1 MRRLLM
7 VPGPSEVSFRIIQA
21 CVCPSISHLDPEFI
35 EVMDETC
42 RMLGQIFQTKSEI
55 IPLFSSGR
63 GGIEAALASSL
74 ESGERVLV
82 VSNGVFCNMITSIAK
97 CVGIMPIVVKYEPGK
112 KMDLTKI
119 EDAIKKNNDVKAIA
133 AVHSETSTGML
144 NPAQEIGEIAKEH
157 NLIYILDCVSS
168 LGGVDVRPDEWG
180 VDICITGS
188 QKALGSLPGLA
199 ILSVSG
205 RMWDIFEKRKTPIQS
220 FYFDL
225 SRWKSMW
232 IPKERGGKIIYGYR
246 RMPVTASTHLIYAL
260 HEACKMILEEGLSQR
275 FERHQRIAKAVR
287 EALKR
292 LGIKIFPEPGLESP
306 TLTAF
311 LPPRGARESDIRKIM
326 KQKYGIAIADGL
338 EEFHGK
344 MLRIGHMGNT
354 ASMEYIVPTVAALEL
369 TLRELGVN
377 VEVGAGVNVL
387 LQFLEKAQWV
397 LK

>member
-7 VPGPSEVSFRIIQA
+7 IPGPTEVDFRVTQA
-21 CVCPSISHLDPEFI
+21 CVRPSIGHLDAEFI
-35 EVMDETC
+35 EVMDKTC
-42 RMLGQIFQTKSEI
+42 QMLGKIFQTKSEI
-55 IPLFSSGR
+55 IPLVSSGR

-74 ESGERVLV
+74 EPGERVLV

-97 CVGIMPIVVKYEPGK
+97 CVGLMPIVVKYEPGK

-119 EDAIKKNNDVKAIA
+119 EDAIKKNNGIKAIA

-199 ILSVSG
+199 ILSVSD

-275 FERHQRIAKAVR
+275 FERHQGIAKAVR

-311 LPPRGARESDIRKIM
+311 LPPRGVRESDIRKIM
-326 KQKYGIAIADGL
+326 KQKYGIVIADGL

-354 ASMEYIVPTVAALEL
+354 ASMEYVIPTIAALEL
-369 TLRELGVN
+369 TLRELGVDL
-377 VEVGAGVNVL
+377 EVGRGVDAL
-387 LQFLEKAQWV
+387 LQSVGE